1 MIPWT
6 PVPEPQEWTLPKPMM
21 LNGVHYAKLT
31 IGAPTSEDVLKAT
44 AVSGASGMDVT
55 LRMIESASA
64 ENIPYDVLKKQPHW
78 FNQQISD
85 YMEEFVGAPA
95 PDPLE
100 SWRRARRDAM
110 AAELKA
116 RAEAEALTKA
126 EEARALAIAAEI
138 SARTAPPS

>member
-6 PVPEPQEWTLPKPMM
+6 PVPEPQEWPLPKPMM
-21 LNGVHYAKLT
+21 HNGVHYAKLT

-44 AVSGASGMDVT
+44 SVSGATGLDVT
-55 LRMIESASA
+55 LRMVESASA
-64 ENIPYDVLKKQPHW
+64 ENVPYDVLKKQPHW

-85 YMEEFVGAPA
+85 YLEEFVGAPA

-100 SWRRARRDAM
+100 TWRRQRREAM

-116 RAEAEALTKA
+116 RAEAEAFTKA
-126 EEARALAIAAEI
+126 EEAKALAIAAEL